1 MGAMAQAPVGETT
14 GALQVLG
21 PAARVGLLPGRPA
34 LKLVVGPPERRFW
47 ALWVLVRRRHEHCR
61 HESDLLPG
69 LALGVRHAG
78 LSETELVVRLARE
91 HRGPRRARRRGVR
104 RGGPCR
110 RGGEAR
116 PLVVVVCKN
125 M

>member
-1 MGAMAQAPVGETT
+1 MGGKTT
-14 GALQVLG
+14 GPVQVLG

-34 LKLVVGPPERRFW
+34 LKLVVGPPE
-47 ALWVLVRRRHEHCR
+47 LWLWPLRGLVGRRHEYCR
-61 HESDLLPG
+61 HKNNLLRG
-69 LALGVRHAG
+69 LALGVRHARVPE
-78 LSETELVVRLARE
+78 SELVVRLTCE
-91 HRGPRRARRRGVR
+91 HCDPGGARRRRVR

-110 RGGEAR
+110 RRGEAR